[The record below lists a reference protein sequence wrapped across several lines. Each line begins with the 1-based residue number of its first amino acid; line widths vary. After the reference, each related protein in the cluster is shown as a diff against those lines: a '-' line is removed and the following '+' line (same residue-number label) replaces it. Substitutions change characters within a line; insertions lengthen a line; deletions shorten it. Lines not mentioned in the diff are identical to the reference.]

1 MLDLIFKQWSLS
13 LFQFLPYSV
22 AAFQRFL
29 FQPLGINRISCNFA
43 VNLNKAMHRSFYFY
57 LVFFSLLYSCTPRT
71 EKQRIITVTIE
82 PLRYFTEQIVDSFL
96 QVNTLVPPGTSPE
109 TYDPTPG
116 QMVELSRSEVYMKI
130 GYIGFEQVWM
140 DKIAANNPQLQIIDT
155 SRGIDLIAS
164 EEECEAGEHDGH
176 HHHHGPVDP
185 HTWSSPKQ
193 AITIIRNI
201 YEAAIKLY
209 PEHHDEF
216 TRNYLSLKKE
226 VEETDS
232 LMTQLL
238 SSVEP
243 GAFIIYHPA
252 LTYLAKDYGLT
263 QYCIEFE
270 GKEPSPDLLQQ
281 LVNTAREQNIKII
294 FVQQEFDRKNA
305 EIIAKETGCKLV
317 TINPLSYHWK
327 EEIIHIAKA
336 LSGNQ

>member
-1 MLDLIFKQWSLS
+1 MRLQHYFFPL
-13 LFQFLPYSV
+13 LFFL
-22 AAFQRFL
+22 
-29 FQPLGINRISCNFA
+29 
-43 VNLNKAMHRSFYFY
+43 
-57 LVFFSLLYSCTPRT
+57 LLSCTPKT
-71 EKQRIITVTIE
+71 EKQRMITVTIE

-96 QVNTLVPPGTSPE
+96 KVNTLVPPGTSPE

-116 QMVELSRSEVYMKI
+116 QMVELSHSEVYMKI

-140 DKIAANNPQLQIIDT
+140 DKIATNNPQLHLIDT

-164 EEECEAGEHDGH
+164 DECEADDHHE

-185 HTWSSPKQ
+185 HTWSSPRQ
-193 AITIIRNI
+193 ALFIIRNI
-201 YEAAIKLY
+201 YEAVIELY
-209 PEHHDEF
+209 PEHKEEF

-226 VEETDS
+226 VEETDR
-232 LMTQLL
+232 LVTQLL
-238 SSVEP
+238 SSAESK
-243 GAFIIYHPA
+243 AFIIYHPA

-281 LVNTAREQNIKII
+281 LVNTAREQNIRII

-305 EIIAKETGCKLV
+305 EIIAKETGCVLL

-327 EEIIHIAKA
+327 EEMIRIAQV
-336 LSGNQ
+336 LSDH

>member
-1 MLDLIFKQWSLS
+1 MRLQHYFFLL
-13 LFQFLPYSV
+13 LFFL
-22 AAFQRFL
+22 L
-29 FQPLGINRISCNFA
+29 F
-43 VNLNKAMHRSFYFY
+43 
-57 LVFFSLLYSCTPRT
+57 SCTPKT

-116 QMVELSRSEVYMKI
+116 QMVELSHSEVYMKI
-130 GYIGFEQVWM
+130 GYIGFEQAWM
-140 DKIAANNPQLQIIDT
+140 DRIAKNNPQLQLIDT

-164 EEECEAGEHDGH
+164 ESCESDNQEEH

-193 AITIIRNI
+193 ALIIIRNI
-201 YEAAIKLY
+201 YEAVVKLY
-209 PEHHDEF
+209 PEHESEF
-216 TRNYLSLKKE
+216 TRNYLSFKKE

-232 LMTQLL
+232 LLNQLL
-238 SSVEP
+238 STVEP
-243 GAFIIYHPA
+243 NSFIIYHPA

-270 GKEPSPDLLQQ
+270 GKEPSPDLLQE
-281 LVNTAREQNIKII
+281 LIHTAREQDIRII

-305 EIIAKETGCKLV
+305 AIIARETGCKLV
-317 TINPLSYHWK
+317 IINPLSYHWK
-327 EEIIHIAKA
+327 EEMVRIAQV
-336 LSGNQ
+336 LSDH